1 MPSEVVKEI
10 YSSPGRAPGALFSS
24 AAINAGAGVVKRYM
38 RAINKKYFSRMKE
51 IISGKAGMS
60 RT

>member
-1 MPSEVVKEI
+1 
-10 YSSPGRAPGALFSS
+10 
-24 AAINAGAGVVKRYM
+24 VVKRYM